1 MKKHIPNFLTGMN
14 VVSGMMAVFMGMY
27 GNLEMAAIFILI
39 GMVFD
44 FFDGMVARLL
54 HVKSELGKE
63 LDSLADVVSFGVAPA
78 ILAHLLMKDVLFG
91 GHAGCI
97 RDLSLVGQILVFVPL
112 LIPFFSAFRLAK
124 FNLDKR
130 QTMSFIGMPVPAH
143 ALFWVGLVFAS
154 LYIPEVYAVLFGNI
168 WVLAAGVVI
177 LSLLL
182 VSELPMFSLKITDFS
197 WKANYIRYIYFLCL
211 LLIAVFFGLSVI
223 LCVIPLYI
231 LFCAVDALLHVSAG
245 K

>member
-112 LIPFFSAFRLAK
+112 LYPSFLLSGWLNLIWINGRRCRL
-124 FNLDKR
+124 
-130 QTMSFIGMPVPAH
+130 SGMPVPAH

-168 WVLAAGVVI
+168 WVLAVCVVI

-182 VSELPMFSLKITDFS
+182 VSELPMFSLKITGFS

-223 LCVIPLYI
+223 LCIIPLYI

>member
-1 MKKHIPNFLTGMN
+1 MKRHIPNFLTGMN

-27 GNLEMAAIFILI
+27 GNLEMAAVFILI

-44 FFDGMVARLL
+44 FFDGLVARLL

-63 LDSLADVVSFGVAPA
+63 LDSLADIVSFGVAPA
-78 ILAHLLMKDVLFG
+78 ILAHLLMKDVVFG
-91 GHAGCI
+91 GQVGCI
-97 RDLSLVGQILVFVPL
+97 RDLPLVGQILIFVPL

-124 FNLDKR
+124 FNLDTR
-130 QTMSFIGMPVPAH
+130 QTISFIGMPVPAH

-154 LYIPEVYAVLFGNI
+154 IYIPETYAVLFGNI
-168 WVLAAGVVI
+168 WVLAVCVVI

-182 VSELPMFSLKITDFS
+182 VSELPMFSLKITGFS
-197 WKANYIRYIYFLCL
+197 WKANSIRYIYFLCL
-211 LLIAVFFGLSVI
+211 ISIALFYGLTVI
-223 LCVIPLYI
+223 ICVIPLYI
-231 LFCAVDALLHVSAG
+231 LFCAVDALLHISEN